1 MTAEIVEAQ
10 ATRTEEPS
18 LENFDQAAEAFL
30 ALLLAHGSRYVFI
43 NPGTDTFPLQEAWA
57 RRTEQHLPSP
67 EPIMCLH
74 EHTAVSAA
82 HGYFLATQQPQ
93 TVVVHVDAGTINAG
107 GALHNAQ
114 RGQAGMVF
122 CAGRAPYTWEGE
134 MRGGKDVPIHWWQE
148 QLDQAGIVRG
158 FVKWHYELS
167 RTENIAGI
175 VERAFALAANT
186 PPGPVYLTLPRE
198 VLMLPATDVRM
209 PTATSRTRATPAS
222 ADPEALR
229 RAAES
234 LASARRPLIVAG
246 RNGRDANSVDA
257 LGALATRAGARIVHA
272 EEFVSVRGNH
282 PLNLGPNLANELPK
296 ADVVLFVDPDVPYV
310 PNLVRPSPEA
320 VLMQIDR
327 EPLHE
332 GSVIWNFPMSLRITG
347 QAASALAAL
356 RNELEQQQTNA
367 QRQSAAERQGN
378 IEAERA
384 AWLESVDRRAR
395 AKATQQPMDGEWVAW
410 CLKQVLP
417 DEAIVVEDLVTN
429 RGWVQTHL
437 MRNEP
442 GTYFAPGGSS
452 LGWPQNAAIGIKL
465 AMPDRPVVAVV
476 GDGGFVFGNPLAA
489 LWTAQ
494 KANAPALTVVFNNGG
509 YNASK
514 APVADLYPD
523 GAVVRADDGVVTAID
538 PRPDYARIAEACG
551 AFGATVRDPAELQTT
566 LKRALDEVQHGR
578 SAVVDA
584 VLKAI

>member
-1 MTAEIVEAQ
+1 MTAGIVEAH
-10 ATRTEEPS
+10 AARAEKPH
-18 LENFDQAAEAFL
+18 NFEQAAEAFL
-30 ALLLAHGSRYVFI
+30 ALVLAHGSRYVFI

-57 RRTEQHLPSP
+57 RRREQGLASP

-82 HGYFLATQQPQ
+82 HGYFLATHQPQ
-93 TVVVHVDAGTINAG
+93 TVIVHVDAGTINAG

-114 RGQAGMVF
+114 RGQAGMIF
-122 CAGRAPYTWEGE
+122 CAGRAPYTWDGE
-134 MRGGKDVPIHWWQE
+134 MPGGKDVPIHWWQE

-175 VERAFALAANT
+175 VERAFAVAANA

-198 VLMLPATDVRM
+198 VLMLPATNVRM
-209 PTATSRTRATPAS
+209 PNTASRTQATRPA
-222 ADPEALR
+222 ADPDALR
-229 RAAES
+229 AAAHYLARAE
-234 LASARRPLIVAG
+234 RPLIVAG
-246 RNGRDANSVDA
+246 RNGRETDSVDA
-257 LGALATRAGARIVHA
+257 LGALAVQIGARIVHA
-272 EEFVSVRGNH
+272 EEFVSVRGDH
-282 PLNLGPNLANELPK
+282 PLNLGPNLVAELPR

-310 PNLVRPSPEA
+310 PNLVRPAPDA
-320 VLMQIDR
+320 VLIQIDR

-347 QAASALAAL
+347 RAASALVAL
-356 RNELEQQQTNA
+356 RDELEQQQNHA
-367 QRQSAAERQGN
+367 ERQAAAERRAN
-378 IEAERA
+378 VEAERA
-384 AWLESVDRRAR
+384 AWLHTVERRAR
-395 AKATQQPMDGEWVAW
+395 SKATQSPMDGEWVAW

-417 DEAIVVEDLVTN
+417 DEAVVVEDLVTN
-429 RGWVQTHL
+429 RGWVQAHL

-465 AMPDRPVVAVV
+465 AMPDRPVVALV

-489 LWTAQ
+489 LWTAR

-514 APVADLYPD
+514 APVADLYPG
-523 GAVVRADDGVVTAID
+523 GAVVRADDGVVTAIE

-551 AFGATVRDPAELQTT
+551 AFGATVRDPAELQAT
-566 LKRALDEVQHGR
+566 LKRAFDEVQHGR

-584 VLKAI
+584 VLKPI